1 MCDVLRLPRHRHCLV
16 VLVYCSYCMIPVYE
30 TSQSTATKAD
40 NESETE
46 AECMAGAG
54 AGAGVLVPRQ
64 AGPGWAAIQFFS
76 SHPPVIGAF
85 PGTRYYSLYNL
96 NQVRVLTKTLPYSNL
111 ELAWYCQC

>member
-1 MCDVLRLPRHRHCLV
+1 MCDVLRLPRHRHCL

-54 AGAGVLVPRQ
+54 VGPP
-64 AGPGWAAIQFFS
+64 PGWARLGCNSILLFS
-76 SHPPVIGAF
+76 PPGNWRL
-85 PGTRYYSLYNL
+85 PRYS
-96 NQVRVLTKTLPYSNL
+96 VLQSI
-111 ELAWYCQC
+111 